1 MLQRDDVPNKI
12 SVHVSS
18 KFFVNKI
25 LNPKQRISQPSSS
38 LKTMW
43 KPKVIR
49 GEETE
54 SWDIL
59 GDVAQLISQRM
70 KNKKCTECVFGRILR
85 LRREKQTTHLDTK
98 ISILLVWEAY
108 GKLRRSMAVLAAAFG
123 WKRLRTLRYAT
134 TSSFSSLP
142 PSKL

>member
-38 LKTMW
+38 RKTMW

-54 SWDIL
+54 FLRHSWRCCTADIT
-59 GDVAQLISQRM
+59 AHEE
-70 KNKKCTECVFGRILR
+70 CTDCVFGRILR

-108 GKLRRSMAVLAAAFG
+108 GKERRSVPVLAAAFG

-134 TSSFSSLP
+134 NSSLSSLP
-142 PSKL
+142 PPSKP